1 MVGTFEKGYI
11 EEIETDD
18 GEKKTVCIGE
28 GTIDGLCYHNFTE
41 KLDKDIE
48 DGNAPFGSVE
58 ILRTEDNEGIVYK
71 YGYKDIGRIPME
83 FIYSG
88 YALLSVRP
96 ADPTAKILEL
106 NDSHKEEQTMSE
118 NEIKAIVSQVVAEI
132 NSHADEIS
140 KIKAEY
146 EERIAD
152 CMNMKADNDK
162 FTSELN
168 ERITELTEKVEA
180 LEAAN
185 KALADEKETMTSEM
199 NALKSELET
208 AQKNEKI
215 GELNKAI
222 AHFNDEQKSY
232 AQAEIDAFNES
243 PLTSEIN
250 SVVDKIYAGIGRK
263 SQEEEAKLASEIR
276 EDEGVEDIFSEV
288 CSKTET
294 EEDVDIF

>member
-1 MVGTFEKGYI
+1 
-11 EEIETDD
+11 
-18 GEKKTVCIGE
+18 
-28 GTIDGLCYHNFTE
+28 
-41 KLDKDIE
+41 
-48 DGNAPFGSVE
+48 
-58 ILRTEDNEGIVYK
+58 
-71 YGYKDIGRIPME
+71 
-83 FIYSG
+83 
-88 YALLSVRP
+88 
-96 ADPTAKILEL
+96 
-106 NDSHKEEQTMSE
+106 MSE
-118 NEIKAIVSQVVAEI
+118 NEIKAIVSQVVAEM

-168 ERITELTEKVEA
+168 ERIAELTEKVEA

-199 NALKSELET
+199 NALKGELET

-276 EDEGVEDIFSEV
+276 DDEGVEDIFSEV
-288 CSKTET
+288 CSKSET

>member
-1 MVGTFEKGYI
+1 MG
-11 EEIETDD
+11 
-18 GEKKTVCIGE
+18 
-28 GTIDGLCYHNFTE
+28 
-41 KLDKDIE
+41 
-48 DGNAPFGSVE
+48 
-58 ILRTEDNEGIVYK
+58 
-71 YGYKDIGRIPME
+71 
-83 FIYSG
+83 
-88 YALLSVRP
+88 
-96 ADPTAKILEL
+96 
-106 NDSHKEEQTMSE
+106 E

-152 CMNMKADNDK
+152 CMNMKADSDK

-168 ERITELTEKVEA
+168 ERIAELTEKVEA

-199 NALKSELET
+199 NALKSDLET

-222 AHFNDEQKSY
+222 EGFSDEQKAY
-232 AQAEIDAFNES
+232 AKAEIDAFNES

-263 SQEEEAKLASEIR
+263 SREEEAKMASEIR
-276 EDEGVEDIFSEV
+276 DDEGIEDIFSEV